1 MLNYLTTNWTNASVN
16 LDVDSEIPL
25 ALLLMLR
32 LDINPLHLGV
42 EYLDIVELQARV
54 GGRRA
59 ACYTVQ
65 IIHRTIALSESTCRS
80 RVAHCVSFV
89 DVEESPVETLSNIR
103 QYKPPLRLH
112 RTSTKIDARVS
123 DAYVVYVCAAILTA
137 RVSTTSL
144 RQQFFNENRVEIGV
158 LLSFFF
164 LSLLSKITNS
174 IIKLCK

>member
-1 MLNYLTTNWTNASVN
+1 MN
-16 LDVDSEIPL
+16 LDVDSEITL

-32 LDINPLHLGV
+32 LDINPLHLRV
-42 EYLDIVELQARV
+42 ENLDIVQLQARV

-65 IIHRTIALSESTCRS
+65 IIHRSIALSESTCRS

-89 DVEESPVETLSNIR
+89 DVAESPIETLSNIR
-103 QYKPPLRLH
+103 QHKPLRLH

-144 RQQFFNENRVEIGV
+144 ANNF
-158 LLSFFF
+158 
-164 LSLLSKITNS
+164 
-174 IIKLCK
+174 